1 MQNLKEWTILLYAN
15 GNNEL
20 EPEMWQSKLDAEKV
34 GSDTNV
40 NVVIQISRE
49 EKQLVKIIRPFCRLP
64 ESPEDWTGTRRY
76 YVLKG
81 HSDLINNHGK
91 LNMAHPLTLYE
102 FIKWGMKKYPAKKY
116 MLILGG
122 HGYQFVG
129 AMTDYSQ
136 DTPYIMGIP
145 AMSKA
150 INMACHESGNKI
162 DILVLDIC
170 FFNFIEV
177 IYQLGKDEDSHIQTV
192 LTYVLN
198 GPLQGLPYNTLIH
211 LAQDNV
217 NYTSFELIN
226 RIISELNL
234 DLVAFELNH
243 QKLYL
248 LKRLFDLL
256 AQSFLMLYPHEENIN
271 ALINDTCQEETCM
284 QIARNIERA
293 VTSIIVDYKTITQPS
308 ALLNVCNYPTTN
320 PDVLSCYYE
329 LAFAQNNYWTYLLSN
344 KTIDIHQFPPANQ
357 HLKPKVLTPKAIYS
371 YISIMNPLLNQ
382 QDVAEIYNNLIKYK
396 KWNTPS

>member
-1 MQNLKEWTILLYAN
+1 
-15 GNNEL
+15 
-20 EPEMWQSKLDAEKV
+20 
-34 GSDTNV
+34 
-40 NVVIQISRE
+40 
-49 EKQLVKIIRPFCRLP
+49 
-64 ESPEDWTGTRRY
+64 
-76 YVLKG
+76 
-81 HSDLINNHGK
+81 
-91 LNMAHPLTLYE
+91 
-102 FIKWGMKKYPAKKY
+102 
-116 MLILGG
+116 
-122 HGYQFVG
+122 
-129 AMTDYSQ
+129 
-136 DTPYIMGIP
+136 
-145 AMSKA
+145 
-150 INMACHESGNKI
+150 
-162 DILVLDIC
+162 
-170 FFNFIEV
+170 
-177 IYQLGKDEDSHIQTV
+177 
-192 LTYVLN
+192 
-198 GPLQGLPYNTLIH
+198 
-211 LAQDNV
+211 V